1 MLDGLKDKAK
11 GLMAGPGA
19 AGAAVLGHPAVQGVL
34 RRAMTFRADLADQL
48 DDRLSGVAK
57 KLNLATSKEVKAL
70 RRQIRELENQVAVLD
85 GQLRDQRTRG
95 DRAEAAFGD
104 AQKAAKKAAQALEAA
119 EADKAKA
126 QAEVAALRAELE
138 QAKAEDD
145 KAGGDKPTTKKTARA
160 KKKAESELELPTA
173 PEGE

>member
-11 GLMAGPGA
+11 ELMASP
-19 AGAAVLGHPAVQGVL
+19 GAAVLGHPAVQGVL
-34 RRAMTFRADLADQL
+34 RKAMTFRADLADQL

-57 KLNLATSKEVKAL
+57 KLKLATSKEVKAL

-85 GQLRDQRTRG
+85 GQLKDQRTRG
-95 DRAEAAFGD
+95 DRAEAAFSD

-119 EADKAKA
+119 EADNAKA
-126 QAEVAALRAELE
+126 LAEVAALKAELE

-145 KAGGDKPTTKKTARA
+145 KGGDKPTTKKTARA